1 MLPIISEAL
10 KELIKKQASER
21 SEIEKYHNL
30 NLVTATQDGR
40 PVNYSNIRENYWKWL
55 IDQINNNENS
65 LPYIK
70 LHGMRHSCA
79 TWLYDELGVPLEIIQ
94 DILGH
99 AVPQT
104 TKQLYIHK
112 TVRSQNH
119 AMELVN
125 QKFKEAGL

>member
-1 MLPIISEAL
+1 MLSIISEAL

-30 NLVTATQDGR
+30 NLVIATQDGR

-70 LHGMRHSCA
+70 IHGMRHSCA
-79 TWLYDELGVPLEIIQ
+79 TWLYEMGVPLEIIQ

-99 AVPQT
+99 SVPQI
-104 TKQLYIHK
+104 TKQLYVHP
-112 TVRSQNH
+112 TVKAQEQGMLLLNER
-119 AMELVN
+119 
-125 QKFKEAGL
+125 FKEAEL